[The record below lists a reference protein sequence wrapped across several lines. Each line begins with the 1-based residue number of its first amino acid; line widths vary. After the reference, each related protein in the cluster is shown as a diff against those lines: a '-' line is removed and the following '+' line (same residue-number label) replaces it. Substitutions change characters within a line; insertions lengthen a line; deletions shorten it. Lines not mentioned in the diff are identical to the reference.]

1 MNILKTS
8 MALLLLSCSATSYA
22 GTIDLFTTFQF
33 AGDDENTLANT
44 STTAKSYTSD
54 FGGSILGVERDFSVN
69 AISGAT
75 DDFVNVGSPAG
86 DGFNVAQGSLGTTM
100 VATGGKLNFVN
111 DPGVVGI
118 ATVQWDGIDGSSILD
133 KTGLGGANVKL
144 DGSTGFLVTI
154 LESDQAFEFQ
164 LNVYTD
170 ATHFTEVTISST
182 IVLAGAPL
190 ERFIPFADLENS
202 ALCGLGGFNQI
213 ESVVCGAGGNVD
225 FGNLGA
231 MELKF
236 NTANVKTAALDLQIA
251 SITTEKVPEPSVLML
266 LSAGLFSAGFM
277 SRKKQ
282 K

>member
-182 IVLAGAPL
+182 LVLAGSPL
-190 ERFIPFADLENS
+190 VRFIPFTDLENS
-202 ALCGLGGFNQI
+202 LLCGGSFGQI
-213 ESVVCGAGGNVD
+213 VAVNCGAGGNVD
-225 FGNLGA
+225 FTSLGA
-231 MELKF
+231 VELKF